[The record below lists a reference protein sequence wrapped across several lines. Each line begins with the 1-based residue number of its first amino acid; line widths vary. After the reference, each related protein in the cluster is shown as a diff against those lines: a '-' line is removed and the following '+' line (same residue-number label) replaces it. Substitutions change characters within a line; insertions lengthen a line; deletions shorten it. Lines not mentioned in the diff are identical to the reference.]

1 MPITNKYPVINYTS
15 RDFNSIKND
24 LVEYAKRYYPDT
36 FKDFNE
42 ASFGALM
49 LDTVAYIGD
58 VLSFY
63 VDFQANESF
72 LTNAI
77 QYENVIKLARQ
88 MGYKHDTSVASSG
101 LVTFF
106 IICPANANGIGPDTK
121 YLPALLRGTQV
132 RSTGGPTFILV
143 DDVSF
148 SDPENE
154 VIVATTDTNNTPTN
168 YAIKAVGRVSSGTI
182 TQEEV
187 TVGVFERF
195 KNIEL
200 DTKHITEIVSV
211 FDSQGHEYFEVENL
225 SQNVIYSSVR
235 NTRADKH
242 RVQSIMV
249 PVIVPRRFAVE
260 KIAATTSLQFGFG
273 SDSELKTNSIAD
285 PTDVVMNLLGRD
297 YVTDRGFDPKKLT
310 STDKFGVGPSDTTL
324 TIVSRTNNYATV
336 NAASNTITEIVSPLF
351 AFTDRE
357 LLTASTVNTVMASL
371 EAANEEPITGD
382 VTLPTVEELKHRV
395 KAHFAAQNRAV
406 TTEDY
411 RALVYSMPGRFG
423 KIKRCSVSQDPD
435 SFKRNLNLYVISQAP
450 NLSLIAATDT
460 AKENLKNWI
469 NRYKMVNDTIDIL
482 DARIANIGIEFK
494 VVAMSSTEGSKHSV
508 LRRCVAELVEKYF
521 YRNYEIGEPLDISRI
536 YQILNGTSGVMDTVD
551 VKIVSKS
558 GGLYS
563 GIPINIESNTSA
575 DGRKLYIPEDH
586 ILELKYKDKDIS
598 GVVE

>member
-1 MPITNKYPVINYTS
+1 MPTTKKHPVINYTS

-24 LVEYAKRYYPDT
+24 LVEYAKRYYPST

-49 LDTVAYIGD
+49 LDMVAHVGD
-58 VLSFY
+58 ILSFY

-88 MGYKHDTSVASSG
+88 MGYKYDVSAASSG

-106 IICPANANGIGPDTK
+106 IVCPANANGVGPDTK

-154 VIVATTDTNNTPTN
+154 IVVASTDTNNTPTN
-168 YAIKAVGRVSSGTI
+168 YAIKAIGRVSSGTI

-187 TVGVFERF
+187 SVGGFERF

-200 DTKHITEIVSV
+200 NTKNITEMISV
-211 FDSQGHEYFEVENL
+211 FDSQGHEYYEVENL

-235 NTRADKH
+235 NTRSDKH

-249 PVIVPRRFAVE
+249 PVIVPRRFVAE
-260 KIAATTSLQFGFG
+260 KIADTTFLQFGYG

-297 YVTDRGFDPKKLT
+297 YVTDKGFDPKKLT

-324 TIVSRTNNYATV
+324 TIVTRTNNYTTV

-351 AFTDRE
+351 SFTDRE
-357 LLTASTVNTVMASL
+357 LLTASTVNTVIASL
-371 EAANEEPITGD
+371 EAANEEPLTGD
-382 VTLPTVEELKHRV
+382 ATLPTVEELKHRV
-395 KAHFAAQNRAV
+395 KAHFAMQNRAV

-411 RALVYSMPGRFG
+411 KALIYSMPARFG
-423 KIKRCSVSQDPD
+423 KIKRCNIAQDPD

-450 NLSLIAATDT
+450 NLSLIKTTDT

-494 VVAMSSTEGSKHSV
+494 VVAMSSAGGSKHSV
-508 LRRCVAELVEKYF
+508 LRRCVAELAEKYF
-521 YRNYEIGEPLDISRI
+521 YRDFEIGEPLDISRM
-536 YQILNGTSGVMDTVD
+536 YQILNGTPGIMDTVD
-551 VKIVSKS
+551 VKIISKS
-558 GGLYS
+558 GGVYS
-563 GIPINIESNTSA
+563 SVPIDIESNTSA
-575 DGRKLYIPEDH
+575 DGRRLYIPEDH
-586 ILELKYKDKDIS
+586 ILELKYMDKDIS